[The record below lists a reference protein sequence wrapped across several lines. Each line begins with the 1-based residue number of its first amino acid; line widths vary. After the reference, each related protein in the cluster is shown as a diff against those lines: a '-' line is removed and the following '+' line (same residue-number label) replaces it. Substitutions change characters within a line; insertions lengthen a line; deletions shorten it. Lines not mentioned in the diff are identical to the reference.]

1 MQTLKGNSMEIA
13 FLMDPLE
20 PIDPMMET
28 TSHLMYECNQRGHTV
43 YFLEPHDIY
52 IRGGEI
58 VARMR
63 NITVPTGL
71 TMKRYWRAAIKC
83 LKKDELIFE
92 RLTGLDA
99 LFLRKNPPLNYQA
112 LEFLSP
118 INDRVFMVNST
129 TGQILGNS
137 KLYALNFPDIIP
149 VTHVSR
155 DPKRLKKIIDDF
167 GGAMVIK
174 PLQRF
179 GGEGVIKVSTKDQE
193 NLVSLINY
201 YVKGYEN
208 YPARE
213 AIMVQEFLEIVKK
226 EGDVRILLLNGEILG
241 AMGRKPKKGDFRTNV
256 HVGGHVFKH
265 EVTDQEKEIC
275 RTIKD
280 RLIKDGLYFV
290 GIDIIGNKLAEIN
303 CVSPGGIPRINRLN
317 HVKLETQVIDFV
329 EQKVRQN
336 NT

>member
-1 MQTLKGNSMEIA
+1 MEIA

-20 PIDPMMET
+20 PINPMMET

-63 NITVPTGL
+63 NITVPQDL

-92 RLTGLDA
+92 KLTGLNA

-118 INDRVFMVNST
+118 INDRVFMINST
-129 TGQILGNS
+129 NGQVLGNS

-241 AMGRKPKKGDFRTNV
+241 AMGRKPQEGDFRTNV

-265 EVTDQEKEIC
+265 EVTDREKEIC

-290 GIDIIGNKLAEIN
+290 GIDIIGDKLVEIN

-317 HVKLETQVIDFV
+317 HVKLETQVVDFV

-336 NT
+336 NTHIGV